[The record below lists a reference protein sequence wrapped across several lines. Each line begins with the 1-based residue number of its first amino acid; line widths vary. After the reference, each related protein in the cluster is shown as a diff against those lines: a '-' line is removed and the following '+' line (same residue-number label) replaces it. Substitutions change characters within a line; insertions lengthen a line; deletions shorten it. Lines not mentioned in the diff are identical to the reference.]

1 MAQNENLAE
10 LSAAGVAVWLDDL
23 SRDRIRSGN
32 LQSLVDEYSVVG
44 VTTNPTIF
52 AAAISG
58 SDSYDDQ
65 VHALA
70 VRKVSVEEA
79 LRTITAA
86 DVRDACDLL
95 APGRTTRQ
103 PGDGRVSLEVGPRPG
118 ARHRRDR
125 RRGRRTCGGWSTGR
139 TCTSRS
145 RRPRP
150 ACRRSPRRIAKGI
163 SVNVTLIFSLER
175 YRAVMDAYLAG
186 LEKRLAE
193 TAARSTAS
201 PRWPRS
207 SSPASTPRSTSGWT
221 RLGADPSLKGKAG
234 IANAQLAYQ
243 AYEEVFSS
251 DRWRALEAK
260 GAVPQ
265 RPLWAST
272 GVKNPEYSDTM
283 YISELIAPGT
293 VNTMPEK
300 TMMAYADHGDA
311 RARRCRRP
319 TTTPPRSC
327 RPSPTPASTST
338 TSSGCSRRRAC
349 RSSSTPGTS

>member
-65 VHALA
+65 LHALA

-95 APGRTTRQ
+95 APGRTTGSPATAGSPSRS
-103 PGDGRVSLEVGPRPG
+103 PPAWRTTPTPPPPRP
-118 ARHRRDR
+118 
-125 RRGRRTCGGWSTGR
+125 RTCGGWSTGR
-139 TCTSRS
+139 TCSSRS
-145 RRPRP
+145 RRPRR
-150 ACRRSPRRIAKGI
+150 ACRRSPTTIAKGI

-175 YRAVMDAYLAG
+175 YRG
-186 LEKRLAE
+186 GHGRLPRPAWRSGVAE

-201 PRWPRS
+201 RRWPRS
-207 SSPASTPRSTSGWT
+207 SSPAWTPRSTSGWT
-221 RLGADPSLKGKAG
+221 SRAPTPRSRARPASPTPSWPTRPTRRSSPPTAG
-234 IANAQLAYQ
+234 GR
-243 AYEEVFSS
+243 S
-251 DRWRALEAK
+251 RPRAPCRS
-260 GAVPQ
+260 GRCGP
-265 RPLWAST
+265 RP
-272 GVKNPEYSDTM
+272 GVKNPEYSRHDVHQR
-283 YISELIAPGT
+283 AHRPR
-293 VNTMPEK
+293 
-300 TMMAYADHGDA
+300 HGQHHAGEDDDGLRRPRHA
-311 RARRCRRP
+311 RARRCRSP
-319 TTTPPRSC
+319 TTTPRRS
-327 RPSPTPASTST
+327 
-338 TSSGCSRRRAC
+338 
-349 RSSSTPGTS
+349 